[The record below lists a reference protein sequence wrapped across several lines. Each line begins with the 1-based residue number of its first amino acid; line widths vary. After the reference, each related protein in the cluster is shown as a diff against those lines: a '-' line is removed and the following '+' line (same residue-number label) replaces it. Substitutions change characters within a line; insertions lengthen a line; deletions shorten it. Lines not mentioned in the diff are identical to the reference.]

1 MKNSWIVEWI
11 AQKIM
16 KKIAGWL
23 GGQEKY
29 KDVWMD
35 IKNVWIKRKMDGWL
49 DGQKKLHGQLDK
61 KKKSI

>member
-1 MKNSWIVEWI
+1 
-11 AQKIM
+11 M

-35 IKNVWIKRKMDGWL
+35 IKNGWIKRKMDGWL